1 MKNQTFKTLIPL
13 DILWGFL
20 LENGEDHET
29 YYLFSKIL
37 YKKFVFRE
45 LMPDFIALI
54 QPYYYESKKHY
65 ITRKM
70 DYNRFITILRQL
82 CNANN
87 IRYETK
93 MIYNSSTYE
102 ILYYIYKEGQALVEN
117 IPVTELACDKKILPD
132 SCVG

>member
-20 LENGEDHET
+20 IENGEDHET
-29 YYLFSKIL
+29 YYLFSKFL

-45 LMPDFIALI
+45 LMPAFIAVI
-54 QPYYYESKKHY
+54 EPYYYDSKKHY

-70 DYNRFITILRQL
+70 DYNRFITIMRQL

-87 IRYETK
+87 INYETK
-93 MIYNSSTYE
+93 MVYNSSTYE
-102 ILYYIYKEGQALVEN
+102 IVYYIYKEGLPSVLT
-117 IPVTELACDKKILPD
+117 PDKQILPD